1 MFFGLTRDIEQ
12 DASRESLVCAFCRSF
27 RAPELR
33 PGFAACVW
41 AGRAG
46 WMLLFGLVSMVLVGC
61 ASSHPPNQPITLTIS
76 AAISLKDSLEA
87 ISQNYE
93 KSHPDQHV
101 VCNFGASG
109 TLQHQIEQ
117 GAPVDIFISAGENQM
132 DALQKENLLVPGTR
146 RDLVGNELVLIVPA
160 TSQGIKDF
168 PDLKTSAAKSIA
180 VGDPQVVPAGMY
192 AKQTLEHLGLL
203 PAIQRK
209 LVYAKDVRQV
219 LTYVDTGNA
228 DAGLVYATDARISNA
243 VRVVATAPSDS
254 HLPILYPI
262 ALLKDSKS
270 PQPARTLLDAL
281 ESSDSLSVFEKAGF
295 TAAGSAPQGN

>member
-1 MFFGLTRDIEQ
+1 MLFESKRAFGQ
-12 DASRESLVCAFCRSF
+12 DAPRGPFVRSACRSC
-27 RAPELR
+27 RRLKLHL
-33 PGFAACVW
+33 GFAAWVS

-46 WMLLFGLVSMVLVGC
+46 CILLLGFVSLILVGC
-61 ASSHPPNQPITLTIS
+61 GGSHPPNQPITLTIS

-93 KSHPDQHV
+93 KSHPDEHV

-132 DALQKENLLVPGTR
+132 DALQKEDLLVAGTR

-160 TSQGIKDF
+160 ASQGIKDF

-192 AKQTLEHLGLL
+192 AKQTLERLNLL
-203 PAIQRK
+203 PAIQRR

-219 LTYVDTGNA
+219 LTYVETGNA

-243 VRVVATAPSDS
+243 VRVAATAPSDS

-281 ESSDSLSVFEKAGF
+281 ESPDSLGVFEKAGF

>member
-1 MFFGLTRDIEQ
+1 MFLESKRVLGQ
-12 DASRESLVCAFCRSF
+12 NASGAFCRSF
-27 RAPELR
+27 RAL
-33 PGFAACVW
+33 
-41 AGRAG
+41 GRHLGIAPRVNAVRTG
-46 WMLLFGLVSMVLVGC
+46 WPLLLGLISLVLAGC
-61 ASSHPPNQPITLTIS
+61 AGSHSPNQPITLTIS
-76 AAISLKDSLEA
+76 AAISLKDSLESV
-87 ISQNYE
+87 SQNYE

-146 RDLVGNELVLIVPA
+146 RDLVGNQLVLIAPA
-160 TSQGIKDF
+160 ASQGIKGF
-168 PDLKTSAAKSIA
+168 PDLKTSAAKSVA

-192 AKQTLEHLGLL
+192 AKQTLEHMNLL

-219 LTYVDTGNA
+219 LTYVETGNA

-243 VRVVATAPSDS
+243 VRVVATAPDDS

-270 PQPARTLLDAL
+270 PQAARTLLDAL
-281 ESSDSLSVFEKAGF
+281 ESPDSLSIFEKAGF
-295 TAAGSAPQGN
+295 TAASSTPQGN

>member
-1 MFFGLTRDIEQ
+1 MFFPPSRDLEK
-12 DASRESLVCAFCRSF
+12 DAPPESWFRSFCRSF
-27 RAPELR
+27 RVLEFR
-33 PGFAACVW
+33 PVFAAC
-41 AGRAG
+41 ASAARAG
-46 WMLLFGLVSMVLVGC
+46 WALLLGLASLVLIGC
-61 ASSHPPNQPITLTIS
+61 AGSHAPNQPITLTIS

-160 TSQGIKDF
+160 ASQGIKDF
-168 PDLKTSAAKSIA
+168 PDLKTSAAKSVA
-180 VGDPQVVPAGMY
+180 VGDPQIVPAGAY

-209 LVYAKDVRQV
+209 LVFAKDVRQV
-219 LTYVDTGNA
+219 LTYVETGNA

-243 VRVVATAPSDS
+243 VRVAATAPSDS

-281 ESSDSLSVFEKAGF
+281 ESPDSLSVFEKAGF